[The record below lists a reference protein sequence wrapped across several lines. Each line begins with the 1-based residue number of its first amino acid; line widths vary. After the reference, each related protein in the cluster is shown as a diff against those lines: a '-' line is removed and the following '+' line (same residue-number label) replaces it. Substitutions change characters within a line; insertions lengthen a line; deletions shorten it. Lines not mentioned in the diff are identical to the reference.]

1 MMSTTMLIALLPLVA
16 MILGGVVGFGLGRY
30 AAPRA
35 GAWALG
41 LASLACVVLIVR
53 LAAIQPG
60 QEEAGFAP
68 FAGLIAGLFPAIFA
82 GIMGWLGGRALR
94 KRNDRP

>member
-1 MMSTTMLIALLPLVA
+1 MTSATTLIAILPLVA
-16 MILGGVVGFGLGRY
+16 MVLGGGVGFGLGRF
-30 AAPRA
+30 ARPRA

-41 LASLACVVLIVR
+41 VASLACVVLIVR

-94 KRNDRP
+94 KRSGQP